1 MILIDL
7 HKLCVHGQIANT
19 SQDADADEVK
29 HRNGARVHEDLGQSY
44 ISDVVVEDDSQG
56 ALEQE
61 INTAHELA
69 DVDIGCTP
77 AQLRAL
83 LVWIELRAAVNLCI
97 KRRRAEPNKHV
108 QKHVSRQS

>member
-7 HKLCVHGQIANT
+7 HKLCMHGQIANT

-44 ISDVVVEDDSQG
+44 ISDVVVKDDSQG

-61 INTAHELA
+61 INTTHELA
-69 DVDIGCTP
+69 DIDIGRSP

-83 LVWIELRAAVNLCI
+83 FIWIELGAAIDLCI

-108 QKHVSRQS
+108 